1 MLTNYSGGGRLRI
14 PERAKA
20 WWAFVLAAS
29 AVPTSYLI
37 AMPCGGA
44 CAGCPMGGGCFLAY
58 PALVTLAVG
67 AKALR
72 FGKGLL
78 KQKP

>member
-1 MLTNYSGGGRLRI
+1 MRI
-14 PERAKA
+14 AERAKT

-29 AVPTSYLI
+29 AAPTSYLV

-44 CAGCPMGGGCFLAY
+44 CVGCPMGGSCFLAY
-58 PALVTLAVG
+58 PILVMLAFG
-67 AKALR
+67 AKALS